1 MVKQEQVS
9 GHWFNQRLVLFV
21 LIIAAALF
29 IHGTAV
35 TASSSL
41 PIHGSVA
48 MWAEEHPGEPVP
60 LIVQHDGTPD
70 DLLAFVRESGG
81 VVEREFH
88 IVPAI
93 DIEVPANV
101 VNGLAG
107 QGDVEWISLDAPVT
121 STAVSGSPDP
131 NALATAYPFA
141 VGATD
146 AWFAGF
152 TGAGVTVALV
162 DTGVSQDAQQDFT
175 GAGGGRRVQWVTVSD
190 LDKNQDGFGHGT
202 HVGGIIAGRSTTN
215 ELADKYTGIAPA
227 ANILSVRIA
236 DDEGNATVGDLMAGL
251 EWVDDNR
258 DDYNIRVLNLSV
270 SSSIAQ
276 SYTVDPIDAAV
287 ELLWFHGIV
296 VVVAAGN
303 EGDASD
309 AVSYPPANDPFVI
322 TVGAFDDQGTASLKD
337 DRLASWSSRGTT
349 QDGFAKPELLAPG
362 ANIVAPVSDESYLA
376 ETYPQAI
383 VQTKGDVAYFQMS
396 GTSMSTGVVSGAAA
410 LMLEA
415 HPEWTPGEVKDVLLE
430 TARSVKGKG
439 GAVRVDDAVAF
450 SEVPESTDDEL
461 TPNYILLAALLAD
474 AVATGDVELGLDG
487 IRWRD
492 ADGIWHETSFEGIRW
507 RDVDFDGIRWRGLDF
522 DGIRWRDVDWS
533 GIRWRGL
540 DFEGIRWRGLDFDGI
555 RWRGIRWRSFVE
567 N

>member
-1 MVKQEQVS
+1 MLKQEQVS

-60 LIVQHDGTPD
+60 LIVQHDGTPAN
-70 DLLAFVRESGG
+70 LLAFVRESGG

-121 STAVSGSPDP
+121 STAVGGSPDP

-190 LDKNQDGFGHGT
+190 LDENQDGFGHGT
-202 HVGGIIAGRSTTN
+202 HVGGIIAGRSTAN
-215 ELADKYTGIAPA
+215 LADKYVGIAPA

-251 EWVDDNR
+251 EFVDDNR
-258 DDYNIRVLNLSV
+258 DAYNIRVLNLSV

-276 SYTVDPIDAAV
+276 SHKVDPIDAAV
-287 ELLWFHGIV
+287 ELRWFHGIV

-303 EGDASD
+303 DGTAVD
-309 AVSYPPANDPFVI
+309 AVHYPPANDPFVI
-322 TVGAFDDQGTASLKD
+322 TVGAFDDKGTIRLSD
-337 DRLASWSSRGTT
+337 DRLADWSSRGNT

-362 ANIVAPVSDESYLA
+362 VNIVAPVSASSYLA
-376 ETYPQAI
+376 TTYPDH
-383 VQTKGDVAYFQMS
+383 VVDGSYFEMS
-396 GTSMSTGVVSGAAA
+396 GTSMSTAAVSGLAA
-410 LMLEA
+410 LVVQA
-415 HPEWTPGEVKDVLLE
+415 HPEFAPGEVKFVLQE
-430 TARSVKGKG
+430 TARSLRGSGEGVL
-439 GAVRVDDAVAF
+439 ADEAVAF
-450 SEVPESTDDEL
+450 SGVPESTDDEL

-474 AVATGDVELGLDG
+474 AVATGDVELDLDG

-522 DGIRWRDVDWS
+522 DGIRWRDVDFDGIRWRGVEFD

-540 DFEGIRWRGLDFDGI
+540 EFEGIRWRSVEFE
-555 RWRGIRWRSFVE
+555 GIRWRSFVE